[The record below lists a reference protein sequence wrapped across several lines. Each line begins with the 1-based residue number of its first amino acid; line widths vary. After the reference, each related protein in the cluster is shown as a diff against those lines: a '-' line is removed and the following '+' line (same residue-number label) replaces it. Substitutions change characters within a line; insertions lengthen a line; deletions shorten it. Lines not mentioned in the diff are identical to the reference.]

1 MIYVYTLASSNVLDA
16 LIISDYEEASGH
28 DSDSD
33 VECEE
38 ESGAILPIQD
48 SGQTMKALM
57 NVK

>member
-1 MIYVYTLASSNVLDA
+1 MINIKLRRIGKN
-16 LIISDYEEASGH
+16 
-28 DSDSD
+28 

-38 ESGAILPIQD
+38 ENKDLLNQG